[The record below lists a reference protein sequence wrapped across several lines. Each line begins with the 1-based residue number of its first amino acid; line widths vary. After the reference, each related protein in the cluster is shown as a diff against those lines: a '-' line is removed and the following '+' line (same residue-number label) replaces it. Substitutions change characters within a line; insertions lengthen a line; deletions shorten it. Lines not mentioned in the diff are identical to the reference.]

1 MHSKANPFPLL
12 GRHPLPTV
20 MHVPAHTGA
29 MRPVMAKASKQ
40 NAAENQQPEALP
52 KANHPPPEERRQQP
66 IPQMHHHFP
75 EEKNEQHERR
85 WGE

>member
-1 MHSKANPFPLL
+1 
-12 GRHPLPTV
+12 
-20 MHVPAHTGA
+20 
-29 MRPVMAKASKQ
+29 MAKAPEQ

-52 KANHPPPEERRQQP
+52 KANHPPPEKRRQQP